1 MKVISDQKVIYQFSH
16 KMEHIETVSS
26 GETFEVETNDC
37 FFQQVFQED
46 QKIEAIDFNKV
57 NPATGPIYVKDAE
70 AGDLL
75 KVKILKIQ
83 VKDKGV
89 AAVIPQ
95 AGILGDQVK
104 HSVVKVIEVK
114 EGFAHFAG
122 VHIPLHPMIG
132 VIGVAP
138 AQEDGD
144 WSTGTPWKH
153 GGNMDTK
160 DITEGSVLYFPV
172 HQKGALLALGDCH
185 AAMGDGEVGV
195 SGLEIPA
202 KVTLQVELI
211 KNKTVTWPLVE
222 TKQHTMVIASGD
234 TLEDAAYQ
242 ATDQAVHHLKDS
254 LKISWEEAY
263 ILTSLTVDL
272 KISQVVDPKM
282 TVRAAIPQSVV
293 STKELIEL
301 SC

>member
-1 MKVISDQKVIYQFSH
+1 MKVISDKKVIYKFAH
-16 KMEHIETVSS
+16 EMEHVDTVAS
-26 GETFEVETNDC
+26 GEVFEVETNDC
-37 FFQQVFQED
+37 FFQQVCQED

-57 NPATGPIYVKDAE
+57 NPATGPIYIEEAK

-83 VKDKGV
+83 VNEKGV
-89 AAVIPQ
+89 AAVIPN
-95 AGILGDQVK
+95 AGILGNQVQQ
-104 HSVVKVIEVK
+104 SVVKVIEVK
-114 EGFAHFAG
+114 DEHAYFAG
-122 VHIPLHPMIG
+122 IKIPVHPMIG
-132 VIGVAP
+132 VMGVAP
-138 AQEDGD
+138 AQKDGD

-160 DITEGSVLYFPV
+160 DITTGSVLYFPI

-222 TKQHTMVIASGD
+222 TQEHVMVIASGD
-234 TLEDAAYQ
+234 TLEDAVYQ
-242 ATDQAVHHLKDS
+242 ATDQAVHHLKES
-254 LKISWEEAY
+254 LGITWEEAY

-282 TVRAAIPQSVV
+282 TVRAAIPKHIV
-293 STKELIEL
+293 SAEKLIEL